1 MDPTRRPVSK
11 TAQTAPSATPMPTTL
26 YALIA
31 ALSAEEGADEAE
43 VVTAAVVPLLQTH
56 RITLTGPLAGYRLVC
71 TNQWC

>member
-1 MDPTRRPVSK
+1 
-11 TAQTAPSATPMPTTL
+11 MPTTL

-71 TNQWC
+71 TRVVC